1 MGTLVIAMG
10 RPGKAG
16 EDKTSPASSSSE
28 KPMKNKMMKSGMVM
42 LPVSKFE
49 VNDGGDNVAP
59 EVGDSVELSGTIDMI
74 ENGVAHVN
82 VEHAMSESES
92 KDKSEDMAEGE
103 NSMSEEERMMKMAE
117 ESDKENYS

>member
-1 MGTLVIAMG
+1 MGTLVIAMSP
-10 RPGKAG
+10 RKAG
-16 EDKTSPASSSSE
+16 EGNTSPASSSSE
-28 KPMKNKMMKSGMVM
+28 KPMHKMMKSGMVM
-42 LPVSKFE
+42 LPISKFE
-49 VNDGGDNVAP
+49 MNDGSENVSP

-103 NSMSEEERMMKMAE
+103 NSMSEEEKMMKMAE
-117 ESDKENYS
+117 ESDKNNYS

>member
-10 RPGKAG
+10 PRKAG
-16 EDKTSPASSSSE
+16 EDKTSPATSSSG
-28 KPMKNKMMKSGMVM
+28 KPMNKMLKSGMVM

-49 VNDGGDNVAP
+49 MNDGSENVSP

-103 NSMSEEERMMKMAE
+103 NSMSEEEKMMKLAE
-117 ESDKENYS
+117 ESDKKNYS

>member
-1 MGTLVIAMG
+1 MG

-28 KPMKNKMMKSGMVM
+28 KPMHKKMMKSGMVM

-49 VNDGGDNVAP
+49 VNDGGEDVAP
-59 EVGDSVELSGTIDMI
+59 EVGDSVELSGTISMI
-74 ENGVAHVN
+74 ENGIAHVQ
-82 VEHAMSESES
+82 VEQAMAESES
-92 KDKSEDMAEGE
+92 SDKSEDKAEGE
-103 NSMSEEERMMKMAE
+103 DMMSEEERMMKLAE

>member
-10 RPGKAG
+10 PRKAG
-16 EDKTSPASSSSE
+16 EGQTSPASSSSE
-28 KPMKNKMMKSGMVM
+28 KPMNKMMKSGMVM

-49 VNDGGDNVAP
+49 MNDGSENVSP

-103 NSMSEEERMMKMAE
+103 NSMSEEEKMMKMAE
-117 ESDKENYS
+117 ESDKNNYS

>member
-1 MGTLVIAMG
+1 MGTMLVIGMG
-10 RPGKAG
+10 PRKAG

-28 KPMKNKMMKSGMVM
+28 KPMEKMTKSGMVM

-49 VNDGGDNVAP
+49 MNDGSENVSP

-103 NSMSEEERMMKMAE
+103 NSMSEEEKMMKLAE
-117 ESDKENYS
+117 ESDKKNYS

>member
-10 RPGKAG
+10 PRKAG

-28 KPMKNKMMKSGMVM
+28 KPMNKMMKSGMVM

-49 VNDGGDNVAP
+49 MNDGSENVSP

-103 NSMSEEERMMKMAE
+103 NSMSEEEKMMKMAE

>member
-10 RPGKAG
+10 PRKAG

-28 KPMKNKMMKSGMVM
+28 KPMNKMLKSGMVM

-49 VNDGGDNVAP
+49 MNDGTEDVSP
-59 EVGDSVELSGTIDMI
+59 EVGDSVELSGTIGMI
-74 ENGVAHVN
+74 ENGIAHVN
-82 VEHAMSESES
+82 VEHAMTESES
-92 KDKSEDMAEGE
+92 KDKSEDLAEGE
-103 NSMSEEERMMKMAE
+103 NAMSEEEKMMKMAE

>member
-10 RPGKAG
+10 PRKAG
-16 EDKTSPASSSSE
+16 EGNTSPASSSSE
-28 KPMKNKMMKSGMVM
+28 KPMNKMMKSGMVM
-42 LPVSKFE
+42 LPISKFE
-49 VNDGGDNVAP
+49 MNDGSENVSP

-103 NSMSEEERMMKMAE
+103 NSMSEEEKMMKLAE
-117 ESDKENYS
+117 ESDKKNYS

>member
-1 MGTLVIAMG
+1 MGTMLVIGMG
-10 RPGKAG
+10 PRKAG

-28 KPMKNKMMKSGMVM
+28 KPMNKMMKSGMVM

-49 VNDGGDNVAP
+49 MNDGSENVSP

-103 NSMSEEERMMKMAE
+103 NSMSEEEKMMKMAE